1 MFYSDDPLRDFAMYE
16 EEQDRYLKQLPVCSD
31 CGEHIQE
38 DYCYEINGE
47 YICEECMKSYRKA
60 VEDIVC

>member
-1 MFYSDDPLRDFAMYE
+1 MYE